1 MRRVYSPPHLSTNW
15 GAVGLWAVLLTLA
28 VFLVLPL
35 TQKLSAFR
43 QDRLLVRSADVTME
57 APELTDE
64 PPPPPP
70 PEERPEEPPPPKLDN
85 APQPLNLN
93 IDLDIAVGSGG
104 ALASLAG
111 LADASQST
119 DMLEAFS
126 LSDLEKRPE
135 IMASVAPVY
144 PADMRKAKV
153 EGTVTLIFILNEEGQ
168 VEDPRVDR
176 SSRPEFER
184 PALEAVR
191 KWKFKPGMKDGHAV
205 RTYMKLPI
213 RFRIN
218 T

>member
-1 MRRVYSPPHLSTNW
+1 MRRVFTPPRISTNW
-15 GAVGLWAVLLTLA
+15 GAVGIWATVLALG

-43 QDRLLVRSADVTME
+43 QEMLVVRSADVTME
-57 APELTDE
+57 APDLADE

-70 PEERPEEPPPPKLDN
+70 EQEEPEEPPPPKLDS

-111 LADASQST
+111 FADAIQGA
-119 DMLEAFS
+119 DMLDAFS

-135 IMASVAPVY
+135 LMASVAPVY
-144 PADMRKAKV
+144 PAEMRKAKI
-153 EGTVTLIFILNEEGQ
+153 EGTVTVLFILNEEGRP
-168 VEDPRVDR
+168 EEAHIDR
-176 SSRPEFER
+176 SSRSEFER
-184 PALEAVR
+184 PALDAVR
-191 KWKFKPGMKDGHAV
+191 KWKFKPGMKDGQAV

-218 T
+218 S